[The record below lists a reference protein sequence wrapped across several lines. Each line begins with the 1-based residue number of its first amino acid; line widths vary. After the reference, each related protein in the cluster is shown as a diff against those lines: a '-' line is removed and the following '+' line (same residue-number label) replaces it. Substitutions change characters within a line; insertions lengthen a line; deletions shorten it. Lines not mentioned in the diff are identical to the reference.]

1 MSGSRRK
8 VFQRQWSLEPRAQS
22 LDVLESPL
30 DGADVRGESHG

>member
-8 VFQRQWSLEPRAQS
+8 MFQRQWS

-30 DGADVRGESHG
+30 DGADVRGRSHV